1 MKGTVLFGVLFLLM
15 GAIRAQAQSLAPTA
29 VIAAESAVV
38 DQDSIYSSGI
48 EQKAQFKGGDKAFQ
62 RYVMD
67 NFTYPWRCQENGISG
82 SVLLRFVVDVDG
94 SIVNIQVLEVS
105 TKCPEFAKEAVRIL
119 KNSPRWI
126 PGMYNG
132 RFVKSYRELP
142 LKMAVQ

>member
-1 MKGTVLFGVLFLLM
+1 MKGNVLIGVLFLLV
-15 GAIRAQAQSLAPTA
+15 GAIRAQSSTPVA
-29 VIAAESAVV
+29 VKAADSVVV
-38 DQDSIYSSGI
+38 DQDSVYSSGM
-48 EQKAQFKGGDKAFQ
+48 EQKAQFKGGEKAFQ

-67 NFTYPWRCQENGISG
+67 NFTYPARCQENGIGG

>member
-1 MKGTVLFGVLFLLM
+1 MKSTVLFGVLFLLM
-15 GAIRAQAQSLAPTA
+15 GAIRAQSSTPVA
-29 VIAAESAVV
+29 VKAADSVVV
-38 DQDSIYSSGI
+38 DQDSVYSSGM
-48 EQKAQFKGGDKAFQ
+48 EQKAQFKGGEKAFQ

-67 NFTYPWRCQENGISG
+67 NFTYPARCQENGIGG

-119 KNSPRWI
+119 RNSPRWI

>member
-1 MKGTVLFGVLFLLM
+1 MKSTVLFGVLFLLM
-15 GAIRAQAQSLAPTA
+15 GAIRAQSSTPVA
-29 VIAAESAVV
+29 VKAADSVVV
-38 DQDSIYSSGI
+38 DQDSVYSCSTG
-48 EQKAQFKGGDKAFQ
+48 QKAQFKGGEKAFQ

-67 NFTYPWRCQENGISG
+67 NFTYPARCQENGIGG

>member
-1 MKGTVLFGVLFLLM
+1 MKSTVLFGVLFLLM
-15 GAIRAQAQSLAPTA
+15 GAIRAQSSTPVA
-29 VIAAESAVV
+29 VKAADSVVV
-38 DQDSIYSSGI
+38 DQDSVYSSGM
-48 EQKAQFKGGDKAFQ
+48 EQKAQFKGGEKAFQ

-67 NFTYPWRCQENGISG
+67 NFTYPARCQENGIGG

>member
-15 GAIRAQAQSLAPTA
+15 GAIRAQSSTPVA
-29 VIAAESAVV
+29 VKAADSVVV
-38 DQDSIYSSGI
+38 DQDSVYSSGM

-67 NFTYPWRCQENGISG
+67 NFTYPARCQENGISG

-142 LKMAVQ
+142 LKMAVN

>member
-15 GAIRAQAQSLAPTA
+15 GAIRAQSSTPVA
-29 VIAAESAVV
+29 VKAADSVVV
-38 DQDSIYSSGI
+38 DQDSVYSSGM

-67 NFTYPWRCQENGISG
+67 NFTYPARCQENGIGG

-142 LKMAVQ
+142 LKMAVN

>member
-1 MKGTVLFGVLFLLM
+1 MKSTVLFWVLFLLM
-15 GAIRAQAQSLAPTA
+15 GAIRAQSSTA
-29 VIAAESAVV
+29 VAVKAADSVVV
-38 DQDSIYSSGI
+38 DQDSVYSSGM

-67 NFTYPWRCQENGISG
+67 NFMYPARCQENGIGG

>member
-1 MKGTVLFGVLFLLM
+1 MKSTVLFGVLFLLM
-15 GAIRAQAQSLAPTA
+15 GAIRAQSSTPVA
-29 VIAAESAVV
+29 VKAADSVVV
-38 DQDSIYSSGI
+38 DQDSVYSSGM

-67 NFTYPWRCQENGISG
+67 NFTYPARCQENGIGG

-142 LKMAVQ
+142 LKMAVN

>member
-1 MKGTVLFGVLFLLM
+1 MKGNVLIGVLFLLV
-15 GAIRAQAQSLAPTA
+15 GAIRAQSSTPVA
-29 VIAAESAVV
+29 VKAADSVVV
-38 DQDSIYSSGI
+38 DQDSVYSSGM

-67 NFTYPWRCQENGISG
+67 NFTYPARCQENGIGG

>member
-1 MKGTVLFGVLFLLM
+1 MKSTVLFGVLLLLM
-15 GAIRAQAQSLAPTA
+15 GAIRAQSSKPVA
-29 VIAAESAVV
+29 VKAADSVVV
-38 DQDSIYSSGI
+38 DQDSVYSSGM

-67 NFTYPWRCQENGISG
+67 NFTYPARCQENGIGG

>member
-1 MKGTVLFGVLFLLM
+1 MKSTVLFGVLFLLM
-15 GAIRAQAQSLAPTA
+15 GAIRAQSSTPVA
-29 VIAAESAVV
+29 VKAADSVVV
-38 DQDSIYSSGI
+38 DQDSVYSSGM

-67 NFTYPWRCQENGISG
+67 NFTYPARCQENGIGG

>member
-1 MKGTVLFGVLFLLM
+1 
-15 GAIRAQAQSLAPTA
+15 
-29 VIAAESAVV
+29 
-38 DQDSIYSSGI
+38 
-48 EQKAQFKGGDKAFQ
+48 
-62 RYVMD
+62 
-67 NFTYPWRCQENGISG
+67 
-82 SVLLRFVVDVDG
+82 VLLRFVVDVDG
-94 SIVNIQVLEVS
+94 SIMNIQVLEVS

>member
-15 GAIRAQAQSLAPTA
+15 GAIRAQSSTPVA
-29 VIAAESAVV
+29 VKAADSVVV
-38 DQDSIYSSGI
+38 DQDSVYSSGM

-67 NFTYPWRCQENGISG
+67 NFTYPARCQENGIGG

-132 RFVKSYRELP
+132 RFVKLYRELP
-142 LKMAVQ
+142 LKMAVN

>member
-1 MKGTVLFGVLFLLM
+1 MKGNVLIGVLFLLV
-15 GAIRAQAQSLAPTA
+15 GAIHAQSSTPVA
-29 VIAAESAVV
+29 VKAADSVVV
-38 DQDSIYSSGI
+38 DQDSVYGNGM

-62 RYVMD
+62 KYVMN
-67 NFTYPWRCQENGISG
+67 NFRYPARCQENGISG

-142 LKMAVQ
+142 LKMSVQ

>member
-1 MKGTVLFGVLFLLM
+1 MKGNVLFGVLFLLV
-15 GAIRAQAQSLAPTA
+15 GAIRAQSSTPVA
-29 VIAAESAVV
+29 VKAADSVVV
-38 DQDSIYSSGI
+38 DQDSVYSSGM

-67 NFTYPWRCQENGISG
+67 NFTYPARCQENGIGG

-132 RFVKSYRELP
+132 RYVKSYRELP
-142 LKMAVQ
+142 LKMAVN

>member
-1 MKGTVLFGVLFLLM
+1 MKSTVLFGVLFLLM
-15 GAIRAQAQSLAPTA
+15 GAIHAQSSTPVA
-29 VIAAESAVV
+29 VKAADSVVV
-38 DQDSIYSSGI
+38 DQDSVYSSGM

-67 NFTYPWRCQENGISG
+67 NFTYPARCQENGIGG

>member
-1 MKGTVLFGVLFLLM
+1 MKSTVLFGVLFLLM

-142 LKMAVQ
+142 LKMAVN

>member
-1 MKGTVLFGVLFLLM
+1 MKGNVLIGVLFLLM
-15 GAIRAQAQSLAPTA
+15 GAIQAQSSTPIA
-29 VIAAESAVV
+29 VKAADSVVV
-38 DQDSIYSSGI
+38 DQDSVYSSGM

-62 RYVMD
+62 KYVMD
-67 NFTYPWRCQENGISG
+67 NFTYPARCQENGIGG

-132 RFVKSYRELP
+132 RYVKSYRELP
-142 LKMAVQ
+142 LKMAVN

>member
-1 MKGTVLFGVLFLLM
+1 MKGNVLIGVLFLLM
-15 GAIRAQAQSLAPTA
+15 GAIRAQSSTPVA
-29 VIAAESAVV
+29 VKAADSVVV
-38 DQDSIYSSGI
+38 DQDSVYSSGM

-67 NFTYPWRCQENGISG
+67 NFTYPARCQENGIGG

>member
-1 MKGTVLFGVLFLLM
+1 M
-15 GAIRAQAQSLAPTA
+15 GAIQAQSSTPVA
-29 VIAAESAVV
+29 VKAADSVVV
-38 DQDSIYSSGI
+38 DKDSVYSSGM

-67 NFTYPWRCQENGISG
+67 NFTYPARCQENGIGG

-94 SIVNIQVLEVS
+94 RIVNIQVLEVS
-105 TKCPEFAKEAVRIL
+105 TKCPEFGQEAVRIL

-132 RFVKSYRELP
+132 RYVKSYRELP
-142 LKMAVQ
+142 LKMAVN

>member
-1 MKGTVLFGVLFLLM
+1 MKGNVLFGVLFLLL
-15 GAIRAQAQSLAPTA
+15 GAIQAQSSTPVA
-29 VIAAESAVV
+29 VKAADSVVV
-38 DQDSIYSSGI
+38 DQDSVYSSGM
-48 EQKAQFKGGDKAFQ
+48 EQEAQFKGEDIAFQ
-62 RYVMD
+62 RYVMN
-67 NFTYPWRCQENGISG
+67 NFTYPARCQENGIGG

-105 TKCPEFAKEAVRIL
+105 TKCPEFGQEAVRIL

-132 RFVKSYRELP
+132 RYVKSYRELP

>member
-1 MKGTVLFGVLFLLM
+1 MKSTVLFGVLFLLM
-15 GAIRAQAQSLAPTA
+15 GAIRAQSSTPVAFK
-29 VIAAESAVV
+29 AADSVVV
-38 DQDSIYSSGI
+38 DQDSVYSSGM

-67 NFTYPWRCQENGISG
+67 NFTYPARCQENGIGG

>member
-15 GAIRAQAQSLAPTA
+15 GAIRAQSSTPVA
-29 VIAAESAVV
+29 VKAADSVVV
-38 DQDSIYSSGI
+38 DQDSVYSSGM

-67 NFTYPWRCQENGISG
+67 NFTYPARCQENGIGG

>member
-1 MKGTVLFGVLFLLM
+1 MKSTVLFGVLFLLM
-15 GAIRAQAQSLAPTA
+15 GAIRAQSLTPVA
-29 VIAAESAVV
+29 VKAADSVVV
-38 DQDSIYSSGI
+38 DQDSVYSSGI

-67 NFTYPWRCQENGISG
+67 NFTYPARCQENGIGG

-119 KNSPRWI
+119 RQSPRWI

-132 RFVKSYRELP
+132 RYVKSYRELP

>member
-1 MKGTVLFGVLFLLM
+1 MKSTVLFGVLFLLM
-15 GAIRAQAQSLAPTA
+15 GAIRAQSSTPVA
-29 VIAAESAVV
+29 VKAADSVVV
-38 DQDSIYSSGI
+38 DQDSVYSSGM
-48 EQKAQFKGGDKAFQ
+48 EQKAQFKGGDKSFQ

-67 NFTYPWRCQENGISG
+67 NFTYPARCQENGIGG

>member
-1 MKGTVLFGVLFLLM
+1 MKGNVVFGVLFLLM
-15 GAIRAQAQSLAPTA
+15 GAIRAQSLTPVA
-29 VIAAESAVV
+29 VKAADSVVV
-38 DQDSIYSSGI
+38 DQDSVYSSGI

-119 KNSPRWI
+119 RNSPRWI

-132 RFVKSYRELP
+132 RYVKSYREMP

>member
-15 GAIRAQAQSLAPTA
+15 GAIRAQSSTPVA
-29 VIAAESAVV
+29 VKAADSVVV
-38 DQDSIYSSGI
+38 DQDSVYSSGM

-132 RFVKSYRELP
+132 RFVKSYREFP
-142 LKMAVQ
+142 LKMAVN

>member
-1 MKGTVLFGVLFLLM
+1 MKSTVLFGVLFLLM
-15 GAIRAQAQSLAPTA
+15 GAIRAQSSTPVA
-29 VIAAESAVV
+29 VKAADSVVV
-38 DQDSIYSSGI
+38 DQDSIYSSGM

-67 NFTYPWRCQENGISG
+67 NFTYPARCQENGIGG

>member
-1 MKGTVLFGVLFLLM
+1 MKSSVLFGVLFLLV
-15 GAIRAQAQSLAPTA
+15 GAIHAQSSTPVA
-29 VIAAESAVV
+29 VKAADSVVV
-38 DQDSIYSSGI
+38 DQDSVYSSGM
-48 EQKAQFKGGDKAFQ
+48 EQKAQFKGGEKAFQ

-67 NFTYPWRCQENGISG
+67 NFTYPARCQENGIGG

>member
-1 MKGTVLFGVLFLLM
+1 MKSRVLFGVLFLLM
-15 GAIRAQAQSLAPTA
+15 GAIRAQSSTPVA
-29 VIAAESAVV
+29 VKAADSVVV
-38 DQDSIYSSGI
+38 DQDSVYSSGM

-67 NFTYPWRCQENGISG
+67 NFTYPARCQENGIGG

>member
-15 GAIRAQAQSLAPTA
+15 GAIRAQSSTPVA
-29 VIAAESAVV
+29 VKAADSVVV
-38 DQDSIYSSGI
+38 DQDSVYSSGI

-67 NFTYPWRCQENGISG
+67 NFTYPARCQENGISG

-142 LKMAVQ
+142 LKMAVN

>member
-1 MKGTVLFGVLFLLM
+1 MKGSVLFGVLFLLV
-15 GAIRAQAQSLAPTA
+15 GAIQAQAQGSAPAA
-29 VIAAESAVV
+29 VHAADSVV
-38 DQDSIYSSGI
+38 VNQDSVYIHGI
-48 EQKAQFKGGDKAFQ
+48 EQKAHFKGGEVAFQ
-62 RYVMD
+62 KYVMN
-67 NFTYPWRCQENGISG
+67 NFRYPARCQDNGIGG

-105 TKCPEFAKEAVRIL
+105 TKCPEFGQEAVRIL

-132 RFVKSYRELP
+132 RYVKSYRELP

>member
-1 MKGTVLFGVLFLLM
+1 MKGNVLIGVLFLLV
-15 GAIRAQAQSLAPTA
+15 GAIHAQSSTPVA
-29 VIAAESAVV
+29 VKAADSVVV
-38 DQDSIYSSGI
+38 DQDSVYGNGM

-62 RYVMD
+62 KYVMN
-67 NFTYPWRCQENGISG
+67 NFRYPARCQENGIGG

>member
-1 MKGTVLFGVLFLLM
+1 MKSTVLFGVLFLLM
-15 GAIRAQAQSLAPTA
+15 GAIRAQSSTPVA
-29 VIAAESAVV
+29 VKAADSVVV
-38 DQDSIYSSGI
+38 DQDSVYSSGM
-48 EQKAQFKGGDKAFQ
+48 EQKAQFKGGEKAFQ

-67 NFTYPWRCQENGISG
+67 NFTYPARCQENGIGG

-105 TKCPEFAKEAVRIL
+105 TKCPEFAKEAVSIL
-119 KNSPRWI
+119 RNSPRWI

>member
-1 MKGTVLFGVLFLLM
+1 MKGNVLFGVLFLLL
-15 GAIRAQAQSLAPTA
+15 GAIQAQSSTPVA
-29 VIAAESAVV
+29 VKAADSVVV
-38 DQDSIYSSGI
+38 DQDSVYSNGM

-67 NFTYPWRCQENGISG
+67 NFTYPARCQENGIGG

-132 RFVKSYRELP
+132 RYVKSYRELP

>member
-1 MKGTVLFGVLFLLM
+1 M
-15 GAIRAQAQSLAPTA
+15 
-29 VIAAESAVV
+29 
-38 DQDSIYSSGI
+38 

-67 NFTYPWRCQENGISG
+67 NFTYPARCQENGIGG

-132 RFVKSYRELP
+132 RYVKSYRELP

>member
-1 MKGTVLFGVLFLLM
+1 MKSTVLFGVLFLLM
-15 GAIRAQAQSLAPTA
+15 GAIRAQSSTPVA
-29 VIAAESAVV
+29 VKAADSVVV
-38 DQDSIYSSGI
+38 DQDSVYSSGI

-67 NFTYPWRCQENGISG
+67 NFIYPARCQENGIGG

-132 RFVKSYRELP
+132 RYVKSYRELP

>member
-1 MKGTVLFGVLFLLM
+1 MKGNVLIGVLFLLV
-15 GAIRAQAQSLAPTA
+15 GAIRAQSSTPVA
-29 VIAAESAVV
+29 VKAADSVVV
-38 DQDSIYSSGI
+38 DQDSVYSSGM

-67 NFTYPWRCQENGISG
+67 NFTYPARCQENGIGG

-119 KNSPRWI
+119 RNSPRWI

>member
-1 MKGTVLFGVLFLLM
+1 MKGNVVFGVLFLLM
-15 GAIRAQAQSLAPTA
+15 GAIRAQSLTPVA
-29 VIAAESAVV
+29 VKAADSVVV
-38 DQDSIYSSGI
+38 DQDSVYSSGI

-132 RFVKSYRELP
+132 RYVKSYRELP